1 MTTLQR
7 GLKKKK
13 KRKNCLFLSSNFR
26 ELRVKD
32 CCTAF
37 WIALLSHS
45 GFCQAKALRW
55 VVRRAL
61 APLHPDTV
69 EATSPFRLGTRA
81 AFFFPLELTEVLQR
95 EWKTFQWLQQGF
107 GSGSFTKHC
116 SITAL
121 RPEVIFKRSSGSCP
135 LNTLGFG
142 FAFNAHSILS
152 ELSPIEWRACIPLPQ
167 EYLKGSVF
175 T

>member
-7 GLKKKK
+7 GLEKKKK
-13 KRKNCLFLSSNFR
+13 EYFLFLSSNFR
-26 ELRVKD
+26 ELSDKD
-32 CCTAF
+32 CCAAF

-55 VVRRAL
+55 VVRCAL
-61 APLHPDTV
+61 APLHPDIV
-69 EATSPFRLGTRA
+69 EATSPSQLCTRA
-81 AFFFPLELTEVLQR
+81 AFFFPSELTEVLQR
-95 EWKTFQWLQQGF
+95 EWKTFQWLQQGL

-116 SITAL
+116 STTAL
-121 RPEVIFKRSSGSCP
+121 RPEVIFKCSSGSCP
-135 LNTLGFG
+135 LNTLGFV
-142 FAFNAHSILS
+142 FAFNARSILS
-152 ELSPIEWRACIPLPQ
+152 ELSPIKWSVCIPLPQ